1 MPGIKAKI
9 HRLSDE
15 DREERNRKIEKMVA
29 LGCSY
34 EDIGRRYGINRHTIS
49 NLIKRGQVRGG
60 IVARFGNVHSLT
72 RGCYGDGIQG

>member
-34 EDIGRRYGINRHTIS
+34 EDIGRRYGLHRQSIS
-49 NLIKRGQVRGG
+49 QIVKDRGG
-60 IVARFGNVHSLT
+60 IVARFGNVHSWS
-72 RGCYGDGIQG
+72 RSCYGDGIQD